1 MNSLS
6 CIELSKKN
14 LIHNIKQFRNLAK
27 KGTKFSVAIKGN
39 AHSHGQNLVA
49 KILEPYV
56 DYFQVDDIEELGV
69 VASAQVKEKNF
80 SIWVCAK
87 D

>member
-14 LIHNIKQFRNLAK
+14 LIHNIKQFKNLAK
-27 KGTKFSVAIKGN
+27 KGTKFLWRLKATLMAMGKTLSQKFSNHMWIIFRWTTLKA
-39 AHSHGQNLVA
+39 
-49 KILEPYV
+49 
-56 DYFQVDDIEELGV
+56 GV
-69 VASAQVKEKNF
+69 VASDKQEKNF